1 MLMRSQLLRHVLHH
15 SGPVY
20 KPISGSGQPVI
31 HMGTRP
37 RGRPC
42 TSNCPVERSS
52 VSTPPPPPPRLHSCF
67 ALSCLSPCSTC
78 SPDNGCG
85 FLLNCRLLRPN
96 TVHTRSLERGKRC
109 WRDIGCARRGLIVVI
124 SNIFQTTQDKLDRVV
139 LKTWRVA
146 ERAM

>member
-15 SGPVY
+15 SGPV
-20 KPISGSGQPVI
+20 
-31 HMGTRP
+31 
-37 RGRPC
+37 
-42 TSNCPVERSS
+42 
-52 VSTPPPPPPRLHSCF
+52 
-67 ALSCLSPCSTC
+67 
-78 SPDNGCG
+78 
-85 FLLNCRLLRPN
+85 
-96 TVHTRSLERGKRC
+96 RSLERGKRC